1 MNKLTTVEIIA
12 RFNEQCFADNHFTDA
27 QLLLEG
33 SIYKKKICFSI
44 VMKPAFLEKINRINK
59 ESPVIFSL
67 RY

>member
-33 SIYKKKICFSI
+33 SIDPMYSQSGISLKQNRRLRIKI
-44 VMKPAFLEKINRINK
+44 K
-59 ESPVIFSL
+59 L
-67 RY
+67 RNFTRT